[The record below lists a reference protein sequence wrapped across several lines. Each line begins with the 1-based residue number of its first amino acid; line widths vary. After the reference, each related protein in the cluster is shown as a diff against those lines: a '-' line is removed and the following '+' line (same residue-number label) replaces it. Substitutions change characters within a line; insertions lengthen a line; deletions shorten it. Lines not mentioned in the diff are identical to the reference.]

1 MAIEFYNVKKRKKLL
16 STNLKSK
23 KLSTKEKLLKVLK
36 FVTLSELKMMM
47 VQT

>member
-16 STNLKSK
+16 STNLKLK

-36 FVTLSELKMMM
+36 YVTLSEHKTMT